1 MQYATD
7 YHVYIRRDK
16 RITTTYV
23 MRDRWMNH
31 WWASP
36 GNAGR
41 SGSRNSTDAP
51 LHFGEAYNWI
61 VCSSRVR
68 AGFLLRSNE
77 KPLNTH
83 VRESLI
89 RTQKGTKLR
98 RNERGWTT
106 TVSHAACVY
115 PCRIVIVTDSF
126 FVFPPKIDI
135 RNSTLILELILITLI
150 KLLTLNVNIISIQVV
165 W

>member
-83 VRESLI
+83 VRKSLI

-106 TVSHAACVY
+106 VSHAACVY
-115 PCRIVIVTDSF
+115 PCRIVIGPVLFSCTAALVQLVRMKESMFVSF
-126 FVFPPKIDI
+126 Q
-135 RNSTLILELILITLI
+135 LIAL
-150 KLLTLNVNIISIQVV
+150 VQQCS
-165 W
+165 